1 MQGPKK
7 KSESPAGIEP
17 LAFHTPVRCSN
28 HWVTKDSCQAGPYT
42 RFIYSMHPTY
52 GPARNESSI
61 AQCIR
66 ALTSLLKVIG
76 SIPVKDSD
84 FFLFPC
90 SRHVDYIFSQII
102 GCFIKKI
109 QVVNWLIVPL
119 QRYTNIVYT
128 VGREFLSTY
137 SPKNVLI

>member
-1 MQGPKK
+1 MN
-7 KSESPAGIEP
+7 
-17 LAFHTPVRCSN
+17 LA
-28 HWVTKDSCQAGPYT
+28 
-42 RFIYSMHPTY
+42 Y

-84 FFLFPC
+84 FFFFPC

-109 QVVNWLIVPL
+109 QVVN
-119 QRYTNIVYT
+119 
-128 VGREFLSTY
+128 
-137 SPKNVLI
+137 